1 MSPYLFSTPLGSGSQ
16 QTKDCQ
22 SSSLEFHHPRVRRG
36 PRLSATEV
44 SLSPPKVVASFR
56 RQSEI
61 SLRFRAL
68 ARFGGNVSVAGIFNC
83 QGSRRSMNCPFTIRG
98 ENWHL
103 APPFLQKSQNIFT
116 CFVDRGV
123 DLLVRNSLHCS
134 YLPQSH
140 AFNSEHPHPFLLN
153 IS

>member
-1 MSPYLFSTPLGSGSQ
+1 MDPDYFFVIMSPHLFSTPLGLGSQ

-22 SSSLEFHHPRVRRG
+22 SSSLEFHHPWVRHG

-68 ARFGGNVSVAGIFNC
+68 ARFDGKVSVAGIFSF
-83 QGSRRSMNCPFTIRG
+83 QGSRRSVNYPFTIRG
-98 ENWHL
+98 KNRVLIRH
-103 APPFLQKSQNIFT
+103 FLKKSQNIFSRHIV
-116 CFVDRGV
+116 CLNNSG
-123 DLLVRNSLHCS
+123 LL
-134 YLPQSH
+134 H
-140 AFNSEHPHPFLLN
+140 AFLLSN
-153 IS
+153 FACC